1 VSKQNN
7 GSFSMPILNTV
18 NVEINIL
25 ELSSVLEITLKFYLL
40 SKYSLISR
48 EEVPQYAVLWILN
61 DLGHIRILLFR

>member
-1 VSKQNN
+1 MSKQNN